1 MIKSI
6 ASLFTSSLLG
16 RIIGFFRFQLL
27 VFFFS
32 QTHFTDKI
40 IYTTTLIWTLNNFFV
55 IPNVNKSLIA
65 DLSGSVKENYSSI
78 IWDTS
83 MLALKSGVFAGL
95 ISVLIIVFLEFSG
108 SPLDF
113 KSYDLVLVFI
123 IVICLGQNE
132 VFSLYNQ
139 FKKRFFLYALNPGVW
154 NIVLI
159 IGILTMWFLGSTDL
173 YIYLIFLVIAI
184 LSTVFMQYSK
194 VDVPFSRRSVINS
207 RVTSKVKLPQKDYW
221 YNGVVILFMGTTFLD
236 LNFITIFSVAG
247 IVTVYT
253 ILLKIPELMLSMIN
267 GSVQPVFFN
276 MIMDKQGYLKN
287 SFSRFLLLIST
298 AFILMGL
305 FLFMFKYKLY
315 QYLFNFQIVGY
326 ESTLLLVIIMAFFAS
341 FSYMIVRLSEEFKYS
356 KELFFYALAMIII
369 KLFVI
374 ITLDFSLD
382 MIIYTNIAT
391 YVCITIVGL
400 YFLFLKKN
408 THFLKISD

>member
-27 VFFFS
+27 VFIFS
-32 QTHFTDKI
+32 QTHFTDKV

-65 DLSGSVKENYSSI
+65 DLSGTIKENYSSI
-78 IWDTS
+78 LWDTS
-83 MLALKSGVFAGL
+83 MLAFRSGVFAGL
-95 ISVLIIVFLEFSG
+95 ISVLIILFLQLSG

-113 KSYDLVLVFI
+113 KVYDLVLVFI
-123 IVICLGQNE
+123 IVIGLGQNE

-154 NIVLI
+154 NTVLI
-159 IGILTMWFLGSTDL
+159 IGILTMWFLGSTEL
-173 YIYLIFLVIAI
+173 YIYLIFLLIAI
-184 LSTVFMQYSK
+184 LSTIYMQYSK
-194 VDVPFSRRSVINS
+194 VDVPFSRQSVINTMD
-207 RVTSKVKLPQKDYW
+207 TSIVKSPKKDYW

-253 ILLKIPELMLSMIN
+253 ILLKIPELMLSIIN

-276 MIMDKQGYLKN
+276 LIMDKQDYLKK
-287 SFSRFLLLIST
+287 SFNRFLILSST

-305 FLFMFKYKLY
+305 FLFAFKYKLY
-315 QYLFNFQIVGY
+315 QYLFNFQVAGY
-326 ESTLLLVIIMAFFAS
+326 ESSLLLVIIMAFFAS

-356 KELFFYALAMIII
+356 KKLFFGALAMIII

-391 YVCITIVGL
+391 YVCITIIGL
-400 YFLFLKKN
+400 YFLFLRKS
-408 THFLKISD
+408 THFLNISD